1 MTWDTKT
8 QTFHG
13 GQEHRFIQNFVE
25 DFSVTTN
32 YLGTPKAALEAA
44 KDSISTCHHY
54 PPADQEPAKSSLA
67 KFLWPKEFS
76 RFKDRLLL
84 GNGAS
89 EVIDLVIRT
98 AKSTI
103 KSDSVLT
110 WKSGPW
116 DTQYKEYYRS
126 AESANMKI
134 LDGNSKE
141 VANVLCIVNPCNP
154 TGDYMPLDEIKSWIE
169 DNVHDGG
176 FVIVDESMQPW
187 HSALFRDDSLTQQ
200 AEFAADLY
208 ARRNVSLYVLHSWTK
223 IWSCT
228 GLRLGSIICPTADHC
243 SELKKAQVPW
253 SVNTP
258 ALAFLD
264 TVVKDDQYMQETWDG
279 TSQLRL
285 YLIEQ
290 LSALPASQRE
300 NFEYKGKEF
309 LSWVWIDMKSEQ
321 LASEAVRLAKDAGVP
336 VRSGQPGYIRPT
348 HVRVAVREK
357 QFVDVLIAAWKAL

>member
-1 MTWDTKT
+1 MM
-8 QTFHG
+8 
-13 GQEHRFIQNFVE
+13 V
-25 DFSVTTN
+25 
-32 YLGTPKAALEAA
+32 A
-44 KDSISTCHHY
+44 
-54 PPADQEPAKSSLA
+54 SSL
-67 KFLWPKEFS
+67 
-76 RFKDRLLL
+76 
-84 GNGAS
+84 
-89 EVIDLVIRT
+89 LV
-98 AKSTI
+98 ST
-103 KSDSVLT
+103 KWT
-110 WKSGPW
+110 SG
-116 DTQYKEYYRS
+116 KVHFI
-126 AESANMKI
+126 MKYLPMNFI
-134 LDGNSKE
+134 
-141 VANVLCIVNPCNP
+141 
-154 TGDYMPLDEIKSWIE
+154 
-169 DNVHDGG
+169 
-176 FVIVDESMQPW
+176 DESMQPW